1 MPSNGS
7 GGNNNYYPPNQG
19 KTNGWNQ
26 QPAKQPPIPFKV
38 NGSSGEMVTKSQKL
52 VMAQKQK
59 LT

>member
-1 MPSNGS
+1 M
-7 GGNNNYYPPNQG
+7 YPPNQG
-19 KTNGWNQ
+19 NNNGWNQ

-59 LT
+59 LTEM